1 MPLHRLALL
10 LLCSVSLHSLAAP
23 LSLFSATYVAK
34 FNGIPV
40 EARRELIKVGDGYR
54 VSTLANNVL
63 GEMSQSEE
71 FGLDDAGAIQLK
83 RYHSQQRFFGV
94 AKVEDLIVDPVKN
107 IASYTRNDKRQEI
120 PLAPGYLGPISY
132 QLQLARDLNAK
143 RSSYRY
149 QVLYRGKVK
158 DYRFEPVGEEVVP
171 TSLGAIRTVKVR
183 RVRDDQE
190 RETLFWMAPDLGFL
204 LIKLWQRE
212 EDGQNYELTL
222 SAATIDGTPISGD
235 KPMKSPVHNP

>member
-1 MPLHRLALL
+1 MPLHRLASL

-34 FNGIPV
+34 FNGMPV
-40 EARRELIKVGDGYR
+40 EARRELVKFEDGYR
-54 VSTLANNVL
+54 VSILAKNVL

-71 FGLDDAGAIQLK
+71 FGLDDVGAIQLK
-83 RYHSQQRFFGV
+83 QYHSQQRFFGV

-107 IASYTRNDKRQEI
+107 IARYSRNDKLQEI

-143 RSSYRY
+143 RASYRY
-149 QVLYRGKVK
+149 LVLNRGKVK
-158 DYRFEPVGEEVVP
+158 DYRFEPVGEEVVH
-171 TSLGAIRTVKVR
+171 TSLGAIRTVKIR

-222 SAATIDGTPISGD
+222 SAATIDGKPISAT
-235 KPMKSPVHNP
+235 SP